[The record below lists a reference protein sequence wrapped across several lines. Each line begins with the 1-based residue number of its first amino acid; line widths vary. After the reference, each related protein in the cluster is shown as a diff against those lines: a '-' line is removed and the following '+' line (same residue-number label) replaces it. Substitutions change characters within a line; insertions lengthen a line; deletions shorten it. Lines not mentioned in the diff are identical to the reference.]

1 MSLQTIMAKSTKNKC
16 ESTVTMKGV
25 GIEGGLKCFGKF
37 HKKSIRD
44 KPLVSIITVCLN
56 SETHLEQTIQ
66 SVIAQ
71 TYNNIEYLII
81 DGGSTDK
88 TLEIVTRYNSFI
100 AYWKSEYDNGI
111 FDAMNKG
118 ISFAT
123 GDWIGILNSDDFY
136 HVNAVK
142 WIMEAARL
150 YPDVDIFH
158 GNMLVETVPGEYAIS
173 AGSHENLLDNFSL
186 KHPTCFIEN
195 NIYHNHGF
203 DTRFSV
209 NADYDLLLK
218 LYYEGKKFCYLNM
231 PITFFRQTGI
241 SNRPSLTATWDRY
254 RIRKKYNAPL
264 ALKRLATDMKSYLDE
279 CFVILSKQLDAFLL
293 RSGSPWTIRFLSS
306 IRRLA
311 KSLWHLVLS

>member
-37 HKKSIRD
+37 HKKSIPD

-123 GDWIGILNSDDFY
+123 GAWIGIINSDDWY
-136 HVNAVK
+136 HVNALQ
-142 WIMEAARL
+142 WIVEAAGS
-150 YPDVDIFH
+150 YPDVDVFH
-158 GNMLVETVPGEYAIS
+158 GNMRVETAPGEYTIS
-173 AGSHENLLDNFSL
+173 SGSHESLLDNFRL
-186 KHPTCFIEN
+186 RHPTCFVRKD
-195 NIYHNHGF
+195 IYHDHRF

-209 NADYDLLLK
+209 NADYELFLK
-218 LYYEGKKFCYLNM
+218 LYHEGKKFCYLSK
-231 PITFFRQTGI
+231 PIAYFRRTGM
-241 SNRPSLTATWDRY
+241 SNRPSLSATLDRY
-254 RIRKKYNAPL
+254 KIRKKYNRPL
-264 ALKRLATDMKSYLDE
+264 ALKRLVTDMKLYLDE
-279 CFVILSKQLDAFLL
+279 CFFMLSKHLDTLL
-293 RSGSPWTIRFLSS
+293 LSSDSQWTIRFFCS
-306 IRRLA
+306 IKRATR
-311 KSLWHLVLS
+311 SLWHLVR